1 MFHAI
6 KVKFRNSDFARLYNT
21 RDDRSKG
28 RLILLFNSI
37 TLNLANVFVT
47 GAFYTSFLA
56 QNGIDIVKVGIISFI
71 PYLCWIF
78 SLFSPKILHRFK
90 SRRGL
95 MLFND
100 LFFYI
105 CTVLGTT
112 VMPRFVQDPG
122 ARTVWFAV
130 FLFLAHTSNA
140 LVGSGYTA
148 WHLHFL
154 PDGQDR
160 QRYFSYMNLA
170 SSLMGTLT
178 AIGSSVIADRISGT
192 PSEATFLF
200 YLRLIAFAVHLVRV
214 LVMVLI
220 PKEYPYEKR
229 AQKARLRDVF
239 VVPFTH
245 AAFLLTTLV
254 GFFWNLSLNTVMN
267 TWTYY
272 LMNTVKIPYL
282 WTYIGSVVTVVGTI
296 LMQRWWRHQIDRHS
310 WNKMLLVVIFISG
323 LLQFPCFFISAQT
336 KWLFVLICV
345 LQGLNNVGV
354 NLVFANLFY
363 VNLPEGTTDEAIIFY
378 NFSCNIGVL
387 LSGIFGTW
395 FLSRVTGSFT
405 LFGLPIY
412 GPQILVMIQ
421 GALLMLLSL
430 YVKLVTPIITP
441 KKPVT
446 PAKEPIHIHRKVKIR
461 RLSA

>member
-1 MFHAI
+1 MLRAI
-6 KVKFRNSDFARLYNT
+6 RIKLRNSDFYRLYNT
-21 RDDRSKG
+21 RNDQSKG
-28 RLILLFNSI
+28 RLMLLINSL
-37 TLNLANVFVT
+37 TLSLANVFIT

-71 PYLCWIF
+71 PYLCWVF
-78 SLFSPKILHRFK
+78 SLFSPKILHHFK

-100 LFFYI
+100 IFFYT
-105 CTVLGTT
+105 CTILGTT
-112 VMPRFVQDPG
+112 VMPHFVQSSTG
-122 ARTVWFAV
+122 RTVWFAI

-140 LVGSGYTA
+140 LVGSGYTT

-154 PDGQDR
+154 PDGRDR

-170 SSLMGTLT
+170 ASLMGTAT
-178 AIGSSVIADRISGT
+178 AIGSSLIADKISGT
-192 PSEATFLF
+192 PSEAAFLSTM
-200 YLRLIAFAVHLVRV
+200 RLIAFVVQVIRV
-214 LVMVLI
+214 VTLVLI
-220 PKEYPYEKR
+220 PKEYPYEKPAR
-229 AQKARLRDVF
+229 KPRLRDVF
-239 VVPFTH
+239 TVPFSH
-245 AAFLLTTLV
+245 MAFLLTTLV
-254 GFFWNLSLNTVMN
+254 GFFWNLSLNTAMN

-282 WTYIGSVVTVVGTI
+282 WTYIGSVVTVVGT
-296 LMQRWWRHQIDRHS
+296 LLTQHWWRRQIDKHT

-336 KWLFVLICV
+336 KWLFVLICA

-363 VNLPEGTTDEAIIFY
+363 VNLPKGTTDEAIIFY

-405 LFGLPIY
+405 VFGLPVY
-412 GPQILVMIQ
+412 GPQILTAIQ
-421 GALLMLLSL
+421 GTMLMLLSL
-430 YVKLVTPIITP
+430 YVKLVTPLITP
-441 KKPVT
+441 DRIGT
-446 PAKEPIHIHRKVKIR
+446 PTRRSLIR
-461 RLSA
+461 RSPVRIH